1 MVICLMSRVDSLAGI
16 LDDVQGLSNTARLSL
31 VAHYDGRVGVST
43 NGNVVESWV
52 PMDGN
57 GNFLPNM
64 VAQSMQRGSGA
75 ADLITYDGSSRLIFD
90 DTGIIA
96 DGRYLGGELVNS
108 STRNFTIFWLGHYKN
123 NAPFASLGTYAYNV
137 GPNSISHQ
145 RDDGAGGFRVEMYNG
160 TTYHGDDIT
169 AFDGID
175 TVWSTVITATTHD
188 AYANGLNLNVGGN
201 PVNSISSN
209 AGIVIGAWSNGG
221 YDLVGEIRQMII
233 FESALNDEDRKLI
246 EAYLSDLGGVPPA
259 PDPITISPPELAVQ
273 NGIAQIKWNADAH
286 LLFSSDLVEWSI
298 EPEAASPITWEM
310 KRDKEFF
317 RLAKEFTKVP
327 RGVVLRTRFASDTY
341 REIEYHVD
349 TGDLFFYGEQAHG
362 LDYYG
367 GANDFWW
374 CTLNSAS
381 RGSGLLEFLMD
392 HNEGAALMKSIAVQE
407 GWTTYTSPS
416 YSFIVF
422 EPLPAQK
429 TYINHT
435 APPSPGQTHTTE
447 AYTADYDEIANNRL
461 CFVLYRNSANGI
473 SYVGVGGPS
482 LSNVVPLHPPGD
494 GSPNNDNG
502 VRIDIALKSVITLS
516 EADKLKLI
524 NQFIPLQPLYNDDTQ
539 AYFYE
544 HGPGF

>member
-1 MVICLMSRVDSLAGI
+1 
-16 LDDVQGLSNTARLSL
+16 
-31 VAHYDGRVGVST
+31 
-43 NGNVVESWV
+43 
-52 PMDGN
+52 
-57 GNFLPNM
+57 
-64 VAQSMQRGSGA
+64 
-75 ADLITYDGSSRLIFD
+75 
-90 DTGIIA
+90 
-96 DGRYLGGELVNS
+96 
-108 STRNFTIFWLGHYKN
+108 
-123 NAPFASLGTYAYNV
+123 
-137 GPNSISHQ
+137 
-145 RDDGAGGFRVEMYNG
+145 
-160 TTYHGDDIT
+160 
-169 AFDGID
+169 
-175 TVWSTVITATTHD
+175 
-188 AYANGLNLNVGGN
+188 
-201 PVNSISSN
+201 
-209 AGIVIGAWSNGG
+209 
-221 YDLVGEIRQMII
+221 
-233 FESALNDEDRKLI
+233 
-246 EAYLSDLGGVPPA
+246 
-259 PDPITISPPELAVQ
+259 
-273 NGIAQIKWNADAH
+273 
-286 LLFSSDLVEWSI
+286 
-298 EPEAASPITWEM
+298 
-310 KRDKEFF
+310 
-317 RLAKEFTKVP
+317 
-327 RGVVLRTRFASDTY
+327 
-341 REIEYHVD
+341 
-349 TGDLFFYGEQAHG
+349 
-362 LDYYG
+362 
-367 GANDFWW
+367 
-374 CTLNSAS
+374 
-381 RGSGLLEFLMD
+381 MD